1 MKFGDINIQEIQQK
15 GYDKMLIMRDGQL
28 FLGGRIPNV
37 MIHIEILKNKTVRN
51 QFGEDGVW
59 VVEVTD
65 N

>member
-1 MKFGDINIQEIQQK
+1 MKFGDINIQEIQRK

-28 FLGGRIPNV
+28 FLGGRIPNG